1 MFLASALILPVG
13 MSYAQTTNVTA
24 STPSVQTMSNQTS
37 ANQTMTVQPSPS
49 SNQTMIQSTNTTVSQ
64 TNNTKDAQQV
74 SDFIHQAVVD
84 FKKQGDD
91 TRQVIFDCRDK
102 LQTATSGDANKV
114 RQDCTT
120 QLSAIKAKYQDER
133 SHFHDLVKQ
142 YRQSVMVFLN
152 DARGTIQVSKADLD
166 KAVTQLGMMMHPG
179 TMGHGMTGLM
189 ATKNNTKCINPPGG
203 PAIC

>member
-13 MSYAQTTNVTA
+13 MSYAQTTKVTA
-24 STPSVQTMSNQTS
+24 STPSVMPVSNQTS
-37 ANQTMTVQPSPS
+37 ANQTV
-49 SNQTMIQSTNTTVSQ
+49 IQSTSMSNPTSTNSTDADTVA
-64 TNNTKDAQQV
+64 AQKISGFV
-74 SDFIHQAVVD
+74 HQAIAD

-102 LQTATSGDANKV
+102 IQNATSGDAYKM
-114 RQDCTT
+114 RQICTT
-120 QLSAIKAKYQDER
+120 QLSAIKVKYQDER
-133 SHFHDLVKQ
+133 SHFHDLMKQ

-166 KAVTQLGMMMHPG
+166 KTVSQLGMMIHTGMV
-179 TMGHGMTGLM
+179 GHGVTGMM
-189 ATKNNTKCINPPGG
+189 ATKNNTKCVNPPGG